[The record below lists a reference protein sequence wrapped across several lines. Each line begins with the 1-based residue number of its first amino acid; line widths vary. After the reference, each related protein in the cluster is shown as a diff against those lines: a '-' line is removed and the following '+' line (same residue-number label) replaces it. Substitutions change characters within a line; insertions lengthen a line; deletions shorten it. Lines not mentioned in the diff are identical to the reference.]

1 MTPTVTITLIAGSQN
16 SNSPKDLDA
25 DEVDKKGKDEHDRN
39 EASRIHTIAN
49 PELSYQPERSHVKR
63 VQRDSPR

>member
-1 MTPTVTITLIAGSQN
+1 MTPITLIAGSQN

-49 PELSYQPERSHVKR
+49 PELSYQPERSYVKR